1 MKKSKIIIAILV
13 VLAIGAELALG
24 WLGYVLM
31 SESSKTLSAMRQ
43 DNAGLREDNA
53 GLRKDNAALQEA
65 LNGMCEELSQIRED
79 FDALCKRAGMDE
91 DAGQEDDVV
100 IAEDYTILSTL
111 PISDAYR
118 SGDRSAL
125 TDKQK
130 ETLDMASEVL
140 DQIITDGMDDYAKE
154 EAVYL
159 WMTKNLAADSGLLL
173 VIPSTHADC
182 DNPYGVLK
190 FHNAVCV
197 GYATTFRL
205 FMQMLDIP
213 CMVVHNSERYHS
225 WDLVQLDGG
234 WYHTDIYSDAG
245 QGDYSHFN
253 LTDTMQQTYQ
263 SWNQDYFPAAVSTE
277 YCYAAR
283 VAQVE
288 DDIYHVPS
296 VLREAL
302 DAHESLVALRFENGF
317 TELEAQI
324 VQAMLGEMEC
334 RLNASAYSDKMY
346 FTWDWMPVEKDW
358 MVTVRMNWYRE
369 EEDDPQKEIVIPDDD
384 YNKLSRAVEEAFGDI
399 EAIYD

>member
-1 MKKSKIIIAILV
+1 MKKSKIIIAVLV

-24 WLGYVLM
+24 WLGYVQL

-43 DNAGLREDNA
+43 DNTGLREDNA
-53 GLRKDNAALQEA
+53 TLREDNAALQEA
-65 LNGMCEELSQIRED
+65 LNGVCEELSQIRED

-91 DAGQEDDVV
+91 DVGQEDDVV

-140 DQIITDGMDDYAKE
+140 DQIITEGMDDYAKE

-205 FMQMLDIP
+205 FMQMLGIP

-234 WYHTDIYSDAG
+234 WYV
-245 QGDYSHFN
+245 QVSH
-253 LTDTMQQTYQ
+253 
-263 SWNQDYFPAAVSTE
+263 
-277 YCYAAR
+277 
-283 VAQVE
+283 
-288 DDIYHVPS
+288 
-296 VLREAL
+296 
-302 DAHESLVALRFENGF
+302 
-317 TELEAQI
+317 
-324 VQAMLGEMEC
+324 
-334 RLNASAYSDKMY
+334 
-346 FTWDWMPVEKDW
+346 
-358 MVTVRMNWYRE
+358 
-369 EEDDPQKEIVIPDDD
+369 
-384 YNKLSRAVEEAFGDI
+384 
-399 EAIYD
+399 